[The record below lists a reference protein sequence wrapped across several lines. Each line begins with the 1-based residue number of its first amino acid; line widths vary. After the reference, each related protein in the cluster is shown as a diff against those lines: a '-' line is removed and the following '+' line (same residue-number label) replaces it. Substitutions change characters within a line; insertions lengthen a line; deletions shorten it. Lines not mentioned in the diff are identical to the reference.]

1 MQEESDLPFEEDILR
16 NPYSVKAW
24 WRYLE
29 HKRTA
34 PRAVRNMVYER
45 ALKEIPGSYKIW
57 YAPSACIIRAY
68 PSFAPPK
75 RPVSDFPSARTVQV
89 RISPREAAG
98 SQEQVRHRS
107 HV

>member
-1 MQEESDLPFEEDILR
+1 MKQFTILQEEADLPFEEDLLR

-34 PRAVRNMVYER
+34 SRTVRNLIYER

-57 YAPSACIIRAY
+57 CVPRTICATDAADPS
-68 PSFAPPK
+68 
-75 RPVSDFPSARTVQV
+75 
-89 RISPREAAG
+89 G
-98 SQEQVRHRS
+98 
-107 HV
+107 

>member
-1 MQEESDLPFEEDILR
+1 MLLFDIWEYGKILNAGVLQEESDIPFEEDILR

-57 YAPSACIIRAY
+57 
-68 PSFAPPK
+68 
-75 RPVSDFPSARTVQV
+75 
-89 RISPREAAG
+89 
-98 SQEQVRHRS
+98 
-107 HV
+107 